1 MTQTRQ
7 VVLSFL
13 LSASNPL
20 FSHHANWRNERGVIR
35 WGVNRQLV
43 FWSDVDYMLLYGT
56 SQTRGGPRMRRRS
69 GGRGLTLMMR
79 PFDCKCAFHLWHRT
93 VMQRADSS
101 LQQTWRDLHYINDI
115 CVYPYFIVETSNLLP
130 RGGRCETSL
139 ISASLIT
146 RKCQVSIL
154 MRTEA

>member
-13 LSASNPL
+13 LSASNTF
-20 FSHHANWRNERGVIR
+20 FSHHANWHNERGVIR
-35 WGVNRQLV
+35 WGVNGQLV
-43 FWSDVDYMLLYGT
+43 YWSDVGYMLLYGT
-56 SQTRGGPRMRRRS
+56 SQTSGGPRMRRRR

-79 PFDCKCAFHLWHRT
+79 PFDYKCAFHLWHRL

-130 RGGRCETSL
+130 RGGRLHWSVLLWSL
-139 ISASLIT
+139 VNV
-146 RKCQVSIL
+146 R
-154 MRTEA
+154 